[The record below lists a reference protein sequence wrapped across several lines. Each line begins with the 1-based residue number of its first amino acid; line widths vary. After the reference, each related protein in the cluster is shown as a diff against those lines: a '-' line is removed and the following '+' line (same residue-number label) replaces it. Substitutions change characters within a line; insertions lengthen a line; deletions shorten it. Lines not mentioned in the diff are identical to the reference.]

1 MPTAVN
7 VAAGVKPSMS
17 VSSSI
22 FIEKLPVPS
31 LMVTNESSACGV
43 GRNRPA
49 VIEAL
54 AIETNCPSNASGL
67 LLAARRWSSSPARAP
82 APDDRIVTP

>member
-22 FIEKLPVPS
+22 FSEKLPVPS
-31 LMVTNESSACGV
+31 LMVTNESSGCGV
-43 GRNRPA
+43 GGIVPLM
-49 VIEAL
+49 IEAL
-54 AIETNCPSNASGL
+54 AIETKCSL
-67 LLAARRWSSSPARAP
+67 ECLRVAR
-82 APDDRIVTP
+82 